1 MLDAVSYDHV
11 GIRVSDFKKALKFY
25 QKLGF
30 ELVIDH
36 QDDRA
41 YEIVNKYGVRIN
53 LIANAEAQKGAHN
66 VLLDEEV
73 KYPGYTHAA
82 FILPDLKK
90 AARWVKKQGLKIT
103 EGPKEVDRRRYFFIR
118 DPDGNV
124 LEFNELR

>member
-1 MLDAVSYDHV
+1 MLDVVSYDHI

-41 YEIVNKYGVRIN
+41 YEIVNKYGIRLN
-53 LIANAEAQKGAHN
+53 LIVNAEKQKGAHN

-73 KYPGYTHAA
+73 QYPGYTHVA

-90 AARWVKKQGLKIT
+90 AVRWVKKQGLKIT
-103 EGPKEVDRRRYFFIR
+103 EGPKEVDRRIYFFIR

-124 LEFNELR
+124 LEFNELK